1 MKIMKYSKTLLILS
15 MIVPWVTVP
24 LLGKNTLKRYIA
36 ASTFIA
42 LMVRLTNI
50 VAKRRKWWW
59 WYEKIHPRVPGDI
72 PFMLGSFFVGS
83 IWILKWTYGKFFTYM
98 GINMAFD
105 SMFTYVIVPYL
116 TKFGIASLVRISKMQ
131 LMYVFT
137 VLALILYAFQFLYE
151 KIPFNRGKLKHTE

>member
-59 WYEKIHPRVPGDI
+59 WYEK
-72 PFMLGSFFVGS
+72 S
-83 IWILKWTYGKFFTYM
+83 IQE
-98 GINMAFD
+98 
-105 SMFTYVIVPYL
+105 YL
-116 TKFGIASLVRISKMQ
+116 ETFHLC
-131 LMYVFT
+131 
-137 VLALILYAFQFLYE
+137 
-151 KIPFNRGKLKHTE
+151 

>member
-1 MKIMKYSKTLLILS
+1 
-15 MIVPWVTVP
+15 
-24 LLGKNTLKRYIA
+24 
-36 ASTFIA
+36 
-42 LMVRLTNI
+42 
-50 VAKRRKWWW
+50 
-59 WYEKIHPRVPGDI
+59 
-72 PFMLGSFFVGS
+72 
-83 IWILKWTYGKFFTYM
+83 M

-151 KIPFNRGKLKHTE
+151 KIPFNRWKLKHTE

>member
-1 MKIMKYSKTLLILS
+1 

-59 WYEKIHPRVPGDI
+59 WYEKIHPRIPGDI
-72 PFMLGSFFVGS
+72 PFMLGSFL
-83 IWILKWTYGKFFTYM
+83 W
-98 GINMAFD
+98 
-105 SMFTYVIVPYL
+105 VP
-116 TKFGIASLVRISKMQ
+116 FG
-131 LMYVFT
+131 Y
-137 VLALILYAFQFLYE
+137 
-151 KIPFNRGKLKHTE
+151 

>member
-50 VAKRRKWWW
+50 GGGGMKK
-59 WYEKIHPRVPGDI
+59 
-72 PFMLGSFFVGS
+72 S
-83 IWILKWTYGKFFTYM
+83 IQE
-98 GINMAFD
+98 
-105 SMFTYVIVPYL
+105 YL
-116 TKFGIASLVRISKMQ
+116 ETFRLC
-131 LMYVFT
+131 
-137 VLALILYAFQFLYE
+137 
-151 KIPFNRGKLKHTE
+151 